1 MSQQEAKVNGAKQ
14 SKDSVAELLIDWHFQ
29 VEPGMEQ
36 IFRIVSPKENEPDEP
51 IKLLEVSRDTFNTG
65 RVDTLTFAAS
75 GDITYPSRVAIITPE
90 EYQSILN
97 GSIPMP
103 KDWDLTTARHF
114 GRRKVKRARLKK

>member
-1 MSQQEAKVNGAKQ
+1 MSQLDVKSNVAKP
-14 SKDSVAELLIDWHFQ
+14 SKDSIAELLIDWHFQ

-36 IFRIVSPKENEPDEP
+36 ILRIVSPKEDEPDEP

-75 GDITYPSRVAIITPE
+75 GDITYPSRVAIVTPE

-103 KDWDLTTARHF
+103 KDWDLATAKHF
-114 GRRKVKRARLKK
+114 ARRKVKRARRKK

>member
-1 MSQQEAKVNGAKQ
+1 MSQQAIKQGGAKP
-14 SKDSVAELLIDWHFQ
+14 SKDSVAELLIDWHFR

-36 IFRIVSPKENEPDEP
+36 ILRIVSQTEDEPDEP

-75 GDITYPSRVAIITPE
+75 GDITYPSRVAIVTPE
-90 EYQSILN
+90 EYVAIRN

-103 KDWDLTTARHF
+103 KDWDISTAKHF
-114 GRRKVKRARLKK
+114 ARPTVKRARRKK

>member
-1 MSQQEAKVNGAKQ
+1 MSQQYIKQ
-14 SKDSVAELLIDWHFQ
+14 SSARSPKDSVAELPIDWHFQ

-36 IFRIVSPKENEPDEP
+36 IFRILSPKEDEPDEP
-51 IKLLEVSRDTFNTG
+51 IKLLEVSRDTFETG

-90 EYQSILN
+90 EYQSIKS

-103 KDWDLTTARHF
+103 KGWDISTAQHF
-114 GRRKVKRARLKK
+114 PRPRVKRARRKT

>member
-1 MSQQEAKVNGAKQ
+1 MSQQTIKTSGAKP

-36 IFRIVSPKENEPDEP
+36 IFRIISPTEDEQDEP
-51 IKLLEVSRDTFNTG
+51 IKLLEVSRDTFKTG

-90 EYQSILN
+90 EYEGIRT
-97 GSIPMP
+97 GSISMP
-103 KDWDLTTARHF
+103 KGWDISTAKHF
-114 GRRKVKRARLKK
+114 ARPKVKRARRKK